1 MNNENLTLWFANWH
15 TDNIQHLVKV
25 KPIYST
31 QSEYQRIEVVD
42 SEVYGRLL
50 ILNGEIQL
58 STKFNSYIHESMTHP
73 ALLLHPHPKNVL
85 IIGGGDGGSTTE
97 VVKHNVESD
106 TVVEIDRKVVQ
117 VAKEYFP
124 GVSAGFSDKRV
135 TIKYLDGR
143 DFVEKSKDKFD
154 VIINDISDPTE
165 SACTVFTRS
174 FFGKLYDCL
183 REDGVFLTH
192 AESPDSCEEVFYRV
206 IATLRD
212 VFPIV
217 RPFRVWIPPYI
228 DFWGRVIASKKY
240 DPLELDVSD
249 ITERISERGFLLE
262 WLTPELFYAMFRS
275 FSKDVIDKMNQKWRI
290 ITETD
295 FPLFNRP

>member
-1 MNNENLTLWFANWH
+1 MNDENLTMWFANWH

-25 KPIYST
+25 KSIYCT
-31 QSEYQRIEVVD
+31 NSEFQRIEVVD
-42 SEVYGRLL
+42 SKVYGRLL

-73 ALLLHPHPKNVL
+73 ALLLHPNPKNVL

-97 VVKHNVESD
+97 VIKHNIESV
-106 TVVEIDRKVVQ
+106 TVVEIDEKVVQ
-117 VAKEYFP
+117 VAREYFP
-124 GVSAGFSDKRV
+124 SISAGFSDPRV

-143 DFVEKSKDKFD
+143 NFVENCGQKFD
-154 VIINDISDPTE
+154 VIINDISDPKE
-165 SACTVFTRS
+165 SACTVFTKS
-174 FFGKLYDCL
+174 FFVKLYNCL
-183 REDGVFLTH
+183 RKDGLFITH

-228 DFWGRVIASKKY
+228 DFWGRIIASKKY
-240 DPLELDVSD
+240 DPLEFDATQ
-249 ITERISERGFLLE
+249 IAERIRDRNLLLE
-262 WLTPELFYAMFRS
+262 WLTPDLFYAMFRY
-275 FSKDVIDKMNQKWRI
+275 FSKDVINRMSQEWRI
-290 ITETD
+290 ITEED
-295 FPLFNRP
+295 FPIFKRP

>member
-1 MNNENLTLWFANWH
+1 MSNENLTLWFANWH

-25 KPIYST
+25 KPVYSIQT
-31 QSEYQRIEVVD
+31 KYQRIEVVD
-42 SEVYGRLL
+42 SRVYGRLL

-73 ALLLHPHPKNVL
+73 ALLLHSDPKKVL

-97 VVKHNVESD
+97 VIKHKVESV
-106 TVVEIDRKVVQ
+106 TVVEIDREVVR

-124 GVSAGFSDKRV
+124 SLCVGFSDKRV
-135 TIKYLDGR
+135 TIEYADGR
-143 DFVEKSKDKFD
+143 DFVENCKTKFD
-154 VIINDISDPTE
+154 VIINDISDPKE
-165 SACTVFTRS
+165 SACTVFTRR

-183 REDGVFLTH
+183 RDDGIFLTH

-240 DPLELDVSD
+240 DPLELNVKQ
-249 ITERISERGFLLE
+249 IAERINERRLPLE
-262 WLTPELFYAMFRS
+262 WLTPELFYSMFRY
-275 FSKDVIDKMNQKWRI
+275 FSKDIINKMNQEWRI
-290 ITETD
+290 ITEND
-295 FPLFNRP
+295 FPPFIRP